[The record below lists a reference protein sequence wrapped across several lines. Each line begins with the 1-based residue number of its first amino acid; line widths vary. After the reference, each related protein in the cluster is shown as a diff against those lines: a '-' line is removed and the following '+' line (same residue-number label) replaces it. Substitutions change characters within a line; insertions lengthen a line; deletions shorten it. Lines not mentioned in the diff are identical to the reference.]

1 MKIRPYVLSA
11 ICCLASLGFAQT
23 PLQENMLSH
32 VEKVLV
38 VDSIAVDKDAFFK
51 AYRIQP
57 SAGKILPGKEVGKI
71 LSDVKFPVEFNDEP
85 DLGFTNE
92 FNDYLIWAQPDST
105 GFLRLAE
112 SVRLVD
118 DSWSTPQ
125 FTSPVLNAGKDIEED
140 REVSANAAFPFM
152 ASDGQTLYFAS
163 DNEHSLGGYDIF
175 IAKKDPSDGS
185 FLIPSNMGMPFN
197 SEFDD
202 YMMVIDEQTGT
213 GWWATDRNQLED
225 QITIY
230 VFALSDE
237 RINVARDD
245 ENLLSYATLSGW
257 KNLIDEEDTQKREEL
272 RRSIASIVNP
282 TEKEYEF
289 TLPAPGGKTLHYY
302 SEFKN
307 PKTAALMRSY
317 LNSQAQLEE
326 ARKNLRSLREEYYM
340 AARDPR
346 IGARI
351 EELEQE
357 VREMDES
364 TRELKTEIYKVEF
377 SK

>member
-1 MKIRPYVLSA
+1 MNIRPYVLSTF
-11 ICCLASLGFAQT
+11 CCLASLGLAQS

-32 VEKVLV
+32 VEKIIV

-51 AYRIQP
+51 AYRIRP
-57 SAGKILPGKEVGKI
+57 SAGKILPGEAVGKI
-71 LSDVKFPVEFNDEP
+71 LSDVKFPAEFYDEP

-118 DSWSTPQ
+118 DTWSTPR
-125 FTSPVLNAGKDIEED
+125 FTSTVLNAGKDVDEEL
-140 REVSANAAFPFM
+140 EVEANAAFPFM
-152 ASDGQTLYFAS
+152 ASDGQTLYFAA

-202 YMMVIDEQTGT
+202 YMMVLDEQTGT
-213 GWWATDRNQLED
+213 GWWATDRNRLED
-225 QITIY
+225 KLTIY

-237 RINVARDD
+237 RVNVPRDD
-245 ENLLSYATLSGW
+245 EDILNYATLSGW
-257 KNLIDEEDTQKREEL
+257 EDLIDEEDAPKRDEL
-272 RRSIASIVNP
+272 RRSIASIVIP
-282 TEKEYEF
+282 SDEEYEF

-351 EELEQE
+351 EALEQE
-357 VREMDES
+357 AREMAEA
-364 TRELKTEIYKVEF
+364 TRVLKSEIYKVEF